1 MDQILDVE
9 GAPLAPESIH
19 MLEYVALRAS
29 ELSSAAIRD
38 RIRAAAQE
46 LENVVA
52 PVSAADARLRPVD
65 GKWTIAEVVDHISQT
80 QIRGGE
86 ELRHL
91 LKGRR
96 PPLPPVYEALR
107 SGAGQW
113 APWDLLKEELHA
125 ANQAMIELL
134 QSAPEGRSCSRRT
147 HRQNRNGDAARHPGR
162 DHESAD
168 LFRRAPL
175 EGVRHPAAPALAGS
189 SHASQEAARGD
200 REAAFLKKNL
210 ANPLRDGSYLD
221 LGASPFMG
229 SDSHAGSAT
238 GVPHRTG
245 RPQGL

>member
-1 MDQILDVE
+1 MPEILDVE

-134 QSAPEGRSCSRRT
+134 QSAPEG
-147 HRQNRNGDAARHPGR
+147 
-162 DHESAD
+162 
-168 LFRRAPL
+168 
-175 EGVRHPAAPALAGS
+175 APAPGAPTV
-189 SHASQEAARGD
+189 
-200 REAAFLKKNL
+200 KTVMVT
-210 ANPLRDGSYLD
+210 LRAIPDGTMKAQIYFVELPWKEYAILQRLHLLD
-221 LGASPFMG
+221 
-229 SDSHAGSAT
+229 
-238 GVPHRTG
+238 HRTQVKKL
-245 RPQGL
+245 RAAIEKQPS